1 MSPGDESSDKLP
13 SEPDEGEED
22 KEIMEAEGNISD
34 LQNKYTPRDS
44 SRREVSFDVKTQ
56 KSPGKSPEKSP
67 EKYESRMTFQST
79 PG

>member
-13 SEPDEGEED
+13 SEPDDGEEE
-22 KEIMEAEGNISD
+22 KEIVEAEGNVSD

-56 KSPGKSPEKSP
+56 KSPEKSP